1 MDPITLGVLGG
12 GALLGYMG
20 QQNAAASQRE
30 QMQRAQD
37 IINSVPLPILK
48 EYYPEL
54 YKQVSEIAPEAAQAV
69 ELGPS
74 EMGKVYTDPALKQAQ
89 MNALLKMQE
98 IGDQGGMTA
107 TDRARLAQIQGE
119 TEAALRGQQGAIQQ
133 NLAARGLSGGLTEMV
148 QRQIASQGAAN
159 RQAQQGLD
167 VKAQAE
173 QRALQAIMQSGQL
186 GGQMEQQQF
195 VQAAQK
201 AAAQDAIARFN
212 AANLQNVGMTNVQA
226 RNAAQAANA
235 QMAQGV
241 AGQNVALRN
250 QAQQYNLNLPQQ
262 QYAYQMARATGQ
274 AQGLQQQANLAFQ
287 QQQAQNQFLGGL
299 IQTGAGLYAGMNKPA
314 PTTAQGVSQASNSS
328 IYDPW
333 RTA

>member
-1 MDPITLGVLGG
+1 MDPLTLGLLGG
-12 GALLGYMG
+12 GAVLGYLG
-20 QQNAAASQRE
+20 QQGAAQSQA
-30 QMQRAQD
+30 QAMQRAQE
-37 IINSVPLPILK
+37 IINAVPLPVLK

-54 YKQVSEIAPEAAQAV
+54 YKQVSELAPEAVQAV
-69 ELGPS
+69 ELGSS
-74 EMGKVYTDPALKQAQ
+74 EMGKIYTDPALRQAQ

-98 IGDQGGMTA
+98 IGDQGGLTA

-133 NLAARGLSGGLTEMV
+133 NLAARGLSGGMSEMV

-159 RQAQQGLD
+159 RQAQAGLD
-167 VKAQAE
+167 VAAQAE

-195 VQAAQK
+195 GQAAQK

-235 QMAQGV
+235 QMAQQI
-241 AGQNVALRN
+241 AGQNVGLKN
-250 QAQQYNLNLPQQ
+250 QAQQYNINLPQQ
-262 QYAYQMARATGQ
+262 QYQNQLARATGQ
-274 AQGLQQQANLAFQ
+274 ASAAQSQAQLAAQQAAQ
-287 QQQAQNQFLGGL
+287 QQQYLGGL
-299 IQTGAGLYAGMNKPA
+299 LQTGATLYAGQQNQDNYNKWLE
-314 PTTAQGVSQASNSS
+314 TQKKGG
-328 IYDPW
+328 
-333 RTA
+333 